1 VKNNSIS
8 KIHTDYELCP
18 NCTKRLISKNIY
30 KNKSI
35 KKCFICKNIFDN
47 LNSHLENIFE
57 KILNYDFKTFQ
68 IGVTLQPSYL
78 DRDDFI
84 KSKFKIQG
92 VENIKFAVLT
102 ELAKKI
108 SKTTSTVRKMNQADL
123 IIEIVFK
130 DESCTIRTKPLF
142 IYGRYKKTK
151 RNLRQRQDLCKKCNG
166 IGCHNCEFKGV
177 LNEISVESK
186 ISNFFK
192 SKFQCSTVKINWI
205 GGEEQFS
212 LVLGNGRPFFAK
224 LNNPKKRNRILR
236 NYSDHNGISLSELR
250 KLKSQPK
257 GSVPFKSEISATI
270 VSQSLISS
278 SQLKNLKKL
287 ERNELQFFSKGKL
300 ISKKIY
306 KINYKK
312 TAKNKFNLNLFLDG
326 GIPIKSLIEMQEITP
341 NVSNL
346 LGSPCR
352 CEKFDFKRIEI

>member
-1 VKNNSIS
+1 MKNNSIS
-8 KIHTDYELCP
+8 IILRQYDLCP
-18 NCTKRLISKNIY
+18 NCTKRLISKHI
-30 KNKSI
+30 KKKKST

-47 LNSHLENIFE
+47 LDLHLENILE
-57 KILNYDFKTFQ
+57 KISNYDFKTFQ
-68 IGVTLQPSYL
+68 IGIIIQPSYL

-92 VENIKFAVLT
+92 VENIKFAILT
-102 ELAKKI
+102 ELTKKI
-108 SKTTSTVRKMNQADL
+108 SKITSTTREINEPDL
-123 IIEIVFK
+123 IIEVIFK
-130 DESCTIRTKPLF
+130 DELCTIRTKPLF

-151 RNLRQRQDLCKKCNG
+151 RNLRQRKDLCKKCHG
-166 IGCHNCEFKGV
+166 IGCHNCGFNGV

-186 ISNFFK
+186 ISNFLK
-192 SKFQCSTVKINWI
+192 SKFECNTVKINWI
-205 GGEEQFS
+205 GGEEQSS

-236 NYSDHNGISLSELR
+236 NFSDHDGIFLFEFK

-257 GSVPFKSEISATI
+257 GFVPFKSEISARV
-270 VSQSLISS
+270 VSESLISS

-287 ERNELQFFSKGKL
+287 EKDELQFFSKGKS

-326 GIPIKSLIEMQEITP
+326 GIPIKSLIETQEITP

-346 LGSPCR
+346 LGSACR